1 MSTRFSDTY
10 STSQIHQT
18 KISWQKFP
26 NYRQTHNNTRTDSS
40 TVHWFR
46 WFYFQEHLSFNFV
59 TTVKSKHIMHVS
71 YRTEP
76 SQQYPLLWRNVQTYI
91 TKSSN
96 CLHKNKFMSRFQKLM
111 EDSSWQKKSDS
122 NWNFNIR
129 STTMKFSP
137 VWLHTIVIDTQ
148 QIKLLGK
155 TLLF

>member
-1 MSTRFSDTY
+1 MSTKFSDTY

-26 NYRQTHNNTRTDSS
+26 NYRQTHNNTRTDSN

-59 TTVKSKHIMHVS
+59 TTVKSKHIMHFS

-96 CLHKNKFMSRFQKLM
+96 CRHKNKFVSRFQKFM
-111 EDSSWQKKSDS
+111 KDSSWQKKSDK

-137 VWLHTIVIDTQ
+137 V
-148 QIKLLGK
+148 
-155 TLLF
+155 